1 MTPRIEVATV
11 VTRMIAGAGGVALR
25 GARALD
31 PERYHVTF
39 VTGEG
44 GPLTAVAEQAGMD
57 VHIEPSLVAPI
68 SPQQDLLALRRLGEL
83 FTSRHFDVVHTH
95 SAKAGAVG
103 RLAAYRRGV
112 PVIAHSYHGFPF
124 HEFQGRAR
132 RGAYVA
138 IERRLARMTDVV
150 LCIGTGVA
158 TEALRRGLA
167 DSATLR
173 VVTPVVESRV
183 VPLTAA
189 SRRAARKEL
198 RVPERAEVVGTVGR
212 LDYQKAPEQFVEAI
226 AALRARRPRAHGV
239 WVGSGPL
246 LEEVRDRIQA
256 LDLHD
261 HVTLAGERSDV
272 PDLLPA
278 FDVFAMSSR
287 YEGLPCAVV
296 EAMRCGIPVVVPAVN
311 SVPDLVV
318 PGETGVLVRP
328 GRPREL
334 AAAVAGLLEEPARAA
349 AMVARGRERASAAF
363 DESRLGQALDE
374 EYTRALRT
382 RLNSMAGVTA

>member
-1 MTPRIEVATV
+1 MTDRIEVATV

-44 GPLTAVAEQAGMD
+44 GPLTAIAEQAGMD
-57 VHIEPSLVAPI
+57 VRIEPSLVAPI
-68 SPQQDLLALRRLGEL
+68 SPRQDLIALRRLREL
-83 FTSRHFDVVHTH
+83 FSARHFDVVHTH

-103 RLAAYRRGV
+103 RLAAYQCGV

-150 LCIGTGVA
+150 LCIGAGVA

-167 DSATLR
+167 DSTTLR

-183 VPLTAA
+183 VPATAA
-189 SRRAARKEL
+189 SRRAARQEL
-198 RVPERAEVVGTVGR
+198 RLPEGAEVVGTVGR

-239 WVGSGPL
+239 WIGSGPL
-246 LEEVRDRIQA
+246 LQETESRIRA
-256 LDLHD
+256 LGLDD

-278 FDVFAMSSR
+278 LDVFAMSSR

-334 AAAVAGLLEEPARAA
+334 AAALAGVLEEPSRAA
-349 AMVARGRERASAAF
+349 AMVARGRERASTAF

-374 EYTRALRT
+374 EYTRALRA
-382 RLNSMAGVTA
+382 RLNTMAGVPA